1 MSEAAAHVPSER
13 LSWEEICV
21 RHVGEWVLLVD
32 VDWIDDVDFEPR
44 SAVLVAHSTNR
55 RELPENIES
64 PTSSF
69 RSLAIASRHRGVKV
83 TRFDPDDPLIVV
95 PARLDGPRRSS
106 VVRLAVDTGSDQTL
120 I

>member
-1 MSEAAAHVPSER
+1 MTVDPPLRESGEMSEAAAHASSER

-55 RELPENIES
+55 RETRGRVKTLPENIEFAHFFIS
-64 PTSSF
+64 KPG
-69 RSLAIASRHRGVKV
+69 HRE
-83 TRFDPDDPLIVV
+83 
-95 PARLDGPRRSS
+95 
-106 VVRLAVDTGSDQTL
+106 
-120 I
+120 